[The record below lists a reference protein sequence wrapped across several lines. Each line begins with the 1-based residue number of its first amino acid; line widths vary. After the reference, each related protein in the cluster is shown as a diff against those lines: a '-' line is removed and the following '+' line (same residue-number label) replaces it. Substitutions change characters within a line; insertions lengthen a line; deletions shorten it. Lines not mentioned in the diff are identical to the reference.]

1 MLVDGTD
8 KFYSTRFHETDWNG
22 ISAYVKYVRDVTK
35 ETKIKFEK
43 ERLSMY
49 FQSVVENLPGG
60 ITVIRYESDN
70 SLIPEYISEGFASMC
85 QMTVEEVENV
95 YKNDIFASFHPDD
108 SDNIKNKVLDSI
120 NSGNSH
126 CELTGRLKLKDGG
139 YIWVKSTI
147 SLIHSSDGVKRLY

>member
-1 MLVDGTD
+1 MKPTGTV
-8 KFYSTRFHETDWNG
+8 YP
-22 ISAYVKYVRDVTK
+22 AYVKYVRDVTE

-85 QMTVEEVENV
+85 HMTVEEVENI
-95 YKNDIFASFHPDD
+95 YKNDIFASFHP
-108 SDNIKNKVLDSI
+108 
-120 NSGNSH
+120 
-126 CELTGRLKLKDGG
+126 R
-139 YIWVKSTI
+139 
-147 SLIHSSDGVKRLY
+147 